1 MHELQGAPFW
11 RNIHLRANRATPILT
26 LFLSLHRV
34 NLVLLET
41 KETLVPKENP

>member
-1 MHELQGAPFW
+1 MSSRAPPSGE
-11 RNIHLRANRATPILT
+11 TYTCEPTEQLT

-34 NLVLLET
+34 NLVLLAT